1 MTDSLH
7 NGFIHE
13 SYIKDLSI
21 CDRVIELFKNS
32 PNKAEAQVGVTTDGT
47 RGVDKNAKDG
57 IEIQVYGEPAMVE
70 YMAAFKPIVDEYVH
84 KYPASN
90 MYAPWGI
97 SEYINIQYYPPGGGF
112 KVWHS
117 ERCVADTLQSRRH
130 LVFMTYLNDVTD
142 EGGTEFMHQKV
153 TVSARKGKT
162 LIWPVDWTHTHR
174 GIVSPT
180 QEKYVLTGWFSYMQ
194 A

>member
-1 MTDSLH
+1 MSQCSNFILE
-7 NGFIHE
+7 GFT
-13 SYIKDLSI
+13 KDLSI
-21 CDRVIELFKNS
+21 CDKLISFLNNHPHKRPGYVGSADGQPIINPELKDSTEVTVYDEPVIH
-32 PNKAEAQVGVTTDGT
+32 
-47 RGVDKNAKDG
+47 
-57 IEIQVYGEPAMVE
+57 E
-70 YMAAFKPIVDEYVH
+70 YMENISHLIGAYKE
-84 KYPASN
+84 KYPACN
-90 MYAPWGI
+90 MFAPWGVT
-97 SEYINIQYYPPGGGF
+97 EGINIQHYAPGGGF

-117 ERCVADTLQSRRH
+117 ERVMAGGAQSNRH

-142 EGGTEFMHQKV
+142 EGGTEFMHQNI

-194 A
+194 V

>member
-1 MTDSLH
+1 
-7 NGFIHE
+7 
-13 SYIKDLSI
+13 
-21 CDRVIELFKNS
+21 
-32 PNKAEAQVGVTTDGT
+32 
-47 RGVDKNAKDG
+47 
-57 IEIQVYGEPAMVE
+57 
-70 YMAAFKPIVDEYVH
+70 
-84 KYPASN
+84 

-97 SEYINIQYYPPGGGF
+97 SEYINIQYNPPGGGF
-112 KVWHS
+112 KVWQT

-142 EGGTEFMHQKV
+142 EGGTEFMHQKI
-153 TVSARKGKT
+153 TVHASKGKT

-174 GIVSPT
+174 GIVSPS